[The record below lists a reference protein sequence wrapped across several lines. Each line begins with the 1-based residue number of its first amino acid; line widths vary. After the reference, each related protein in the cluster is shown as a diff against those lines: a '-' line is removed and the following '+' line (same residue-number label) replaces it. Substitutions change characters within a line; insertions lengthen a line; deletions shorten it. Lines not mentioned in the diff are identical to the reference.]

1 MPEEIKQIA
10 GRAGRFGLYNEGF
23 VAAVDNVELIKD
35 GLSRFPVPL
44 LKAYVGFPE
53 QVLNLP
59 APIDT
64 LVKIWAGMEAPA
76 IYEKME
82 VDELLA
88 LYEIFADVHY
98 DDLEDYSKQE
108 IYKLITCAVDIDNK
122 LVMDLWRDYCRDYR
136 DVSELEFPYSPGDDL
151 YDLESYYKM
160 LDLYFQFSRKVG
172 LPVQK
177 ENLSAERRETEGK
190 ISQILKEECSSY
202 TRKCSFCGRE
212 LAWDYPFSICE
223 RCFQRGK
230 NGGRRSGSRSPG
242 RSAAGAR
249 SPEGH
254 SGPGRRRNGRRR
266 RQTVPSSI

>member
-59 APIDT
+59 APIDM

-160 LDLYFQFSRKVG
+160 LDLYFQK
-172 LPVQK
+172 
-177 ENLSAERRETEGK
+177 
-190 ISQILKEECSSY
+190 
-202 TRKCSFCGRE
+202 
-212 LAWDYPFSICE
+212 
-223 RCFQRGK
+223 
-230 NGGRRSGSRSPG
+230 GGSSGSEGEPVG
-242 RSAAGAR
+242 RAAGD
-249 SPEGH
+249 
-254 SGPGRRRNGRRR
+254 GRKN
-266 RQTVPSSI
+266 